1 MNNIILE
8 KHTLPVLK
16 SEKLLKR
23 NKLLT
28 IQNINKDFELENSKE
43 YKSITSNLHEDYAR
57 IQFKEILTEAIH
69 KGASDIHIEPFE
81 DEIVIRIR
89 VDGQLSKILTI
100 ATESYSFLLTVIK
113 LDSGMNIAE
122 KRLPQDGR
130 MEKKIDDII
139 VDIRS
144 STIPTI
150 YGEKMVLRIL
160 NRQSLIKEKS
170 ELGFSK
176 IAIDKIENIINKKS
190 GILLVTGSTGSGK
203 TTTVY
208 SILNDLLNS
217 KKNIMTIE
225 DPVEY
230 KIKGINQIQVNDKIG
245 LTFDVGLRSILR
257 QDPDIIMI
265 GEIRDVETAKIA
277 IRAAST
283 GHLVISTMHTNDAIS
298 SINRLME
305 MKLPP
310 YLISSTL
317 IGIISQKLVRKICNN
332 CNHGIFIKNDVDEEI
347 NTDTELGCD
356 KCEDTGYYGRTAIYE
371 ILEIN
376 ENLKH
381 DINNW
386 TNSCNIASIA
396 IGNEMITFE
405 DSAKYLIENY
415 ITTQE
420 ECGLLEGI

>member
-16 SEKLLKR
+16 SDKFLKK

-28 IQNINKDFELENSKE
+28 VQKINKNLELEHSEE
-43 YKSITSNLHEDYAR
+43 YKSVTSNLHEDYAR
-57 IQFKEILTEAIH
+57 IQFREILIKAIY

-81 DEIVIRIR
+81 DEILIRIR

-100 ATESYSFLLTVIK
+100 AMESYSFLLTVIK
-113 LDSGMNIAE
+113 LDSNMNITE

-139 VDIRS
+139 VDIRT

-150 YGEKMVLRIL
+150 YGEKIVLRIL
-160 NRQSLIKEKS
+160 NRKSLIKEKS

-176 IAIDKIENIINKKS
+176 QAIEKIENIINKKS

-230 KIKGINQIQVNDKIG
+230 KIKGMNQIQVNDKIG
-245 LTFDVGLRSILR
+245 LTFEVGLRSILR

-265 GEIRDVETAKIA
+265 GEIRDEETAKIA

-283 GHLVISTMHTNDAIS
+283 GHLVISTMHTNNTIS

-317 IGIISQKLVRKICNN
+317 IGVISQKLVRKICNN
-332 CNHGIFIKNDVDEEI
+332 CNHGIVIKDGLDSGI
-347 NTDTELGCD
+347 NTNMELICD
-356 KCEDTGYYGRTAIYE
+356 KCEDTGYYGRTAMYE

-376 ENLKH
+376 ENLKQ

-386 TNSCNIASIA
+386 TNNWNISNSALKD
-396 IGNEMITFE
+396 EMITFE
-405 DSAKYLIENY
+405 DSAKYLIENH

-420 ECGLLEGI
+420 ECSLLEGI

>member
-1 MNNIILE
+1 
-8 KHTLPVLK
+8 
-16 SEKLLKR
+16 
-23 NKLLT
+23 
-28 IQNINKDFELENSKE
+28 
-43 YKSITSNLHEDYAR
+43 
-57 IQFKEILTEAIH
+57 
-69 KGASDIHIEPFE
+69 
-81 DEIVIRIR
+81 
-89 VDGQLSKILTI
+89 
-100 ATESYSFLLTVIK
+100 
-113 LDSGMNIAE
+113 MNIAE

-176 IAIDKIENIINKKS
+176 PAIEKIENIINKKS

-283 GHLVISTMHTNDAIS
+283 GHLVISTMHTNNAIS

-347 NTDTELGCD
+347 NINTELGCD

-396 IGNEMITFE
+396 IENEMITFE

>member
-176 IAIDKIENIINKKS
+176 PAIEKIENIRNQ
-190 GILLVTGSTGSGK
+190 
-203 TTTVY
+203 
-208 SILNDLLNS
+208 
-217 KKNIMTIE
+217 
-225 DPVEY
+225 EY
-230 KIKGINQIQVNDKIG
+230 
-245 LTFDVGLRSILR
+245 
-257 QDPDIIMI
+257 
-265 GEIRDVETAKIA
+265 
-277 IRAAST
+277 
-283 GHLVISTMHTNDAIS
+283 
-298 SINRLME
+298 
-305 MKLPP
+305 
-310 YLISSTL
+310 Y
-317 IGIISQKLVRKICNN
+317 
-332 CNHGIFIKNDVDEEI
+332 
-347 NTDTELGCD
+347 
-356 KCEDTGYYGRTAIYE
+356 
-371 ILEIN
+371 
-376 ENLKH
+376 
-381 DINNW
+381 
-386 TNSCNIASIA
+386 
-396 IGNEMITFE
+396 
-405 DSAKYLIENY
+405 
-415 ITTQE
+415 
-420 ECGLLEGI
+420 

>member
-1 MNNIILE
+1 M
-8 KHTLPVLK
+8 TQ
-16 SEKLLKR
+16 
-23 NKLLT
+23 T
-28 IQNINKDFELENSKE
+28 ENPK
-43 YKSITSNLHEDYAR
+43 
-57 IQFKEILTEAIH
+57 QAI
-69 KGASDIHIEPFE
+69 E
-81 DEIVIRIR
+81 
-89 VDGQLSKILTI
+89 
-100 ATESYSFLLTVIK
+100 
-113 LDSGMNIAE
+113 
-122 KRLPQDGR
+122 
-130 MEKKIDDII
+130 
-139 VDIRS
+139 
-144 STIPTI
+144 
-150 YGEKMVLRIL
+150 
-160 NRQSLIKEKS
+160 
-170 ELGFSK
+170 
-176 IAIDKIENIINKKS
+176 KIENIINKKS

-245 LTFDVGLRSILR
+245 LTFEVGLRSILR

-265 GEIRDVETAKIA
+265 GEIRDEKTAKIA

-283 GHLVISTMHTNDAIS
+283 GHLVISTMHTNNTIS

-317 IGIISQKLVRKICNN
+317 IGVISQKLVRKICNN
-332 CNHGIFIKNDVDEEI
+332 CNHGIVIKDGLDSGI
-347 NTDTELGCD
+347 NTNMELICD
-356 KCEDTGYYGRTAIYE
+356 KCEDTGYYGRTAMYE

-376 ENLKH
+376 ENLKQ

-386 TNSCNIASIA
+386 TNNWNISNSALKD
-396 IGNEMITFE
+396 EMITFE
-405 DSAKYLIENY
+405 DSAKYLIENH

-420 ECGLLEGI
+420 ECSLLEGI

>member
-16 SEKLLKR
+16 NDKFLKM

-28 IQNINKDFELENSKE
+28 GQKINKNLELEHTEE
-43 YKSITSNLHEDYAR
+43 YKSVTSNLDEDYAR
-57 IQFKEILTEAIH
+57 IQFREILTKAIY
-69 KGASDIHIEPFE
+69 KDASDIHIEPFE
-81 DEIVIRIR
+81 DEILIRIR

-100 ATESYSFLLTVIK
+100 DMESYSFLLTVIK
-113 LDSGMNIAE
+113 LDSNMNITE

-139 VDIRS
+139 VDIRT

-150 YGEKMVLRIL
+150 YGEKIVLRIL
-160 NRQSLIKEKS
+160 NRKSLIKEKS

-176 IAIDKIENIINKKS
+176 QAIEKIENIINKKS

-245 LTFDVGLRSILR
+245 LTFEVGLRSILR

-265 GEIRDVETAKIA
+265 GEIRDEKTAKIA

-283 GHLVISTMHTNDAIS
+283 GHLVISTMHTNNTIS

-317 IGIISQKLVRKICNN
+317 IGVISQKLVRKICNN
-332 CNHGIFIKNDVDEEI
+332 CNHGIVIKDGLDSGI
-347 NTDTELGCD
+347 NTNMELICD
-356 KCEDTGYYGRTAIYE
+356 KCEDTGYYGRTAMYE

-376 ENLKH
+376 ENLKQ

-386 TNSCNIASIA
+386 TNNWNISNSALKD
-396 IGNEMITFE
+396 EMITFE
-405 DSAKYLIENY
+405 DSAKYLIENH

-420 ECGLLEGI
+420 ECSLLEGI

>member
-8 KHTLPVLK
+8 KHTLPGFK
-16 SEKLLKR
+16 GEKLLKK
-23 NKLLT
+23 NKSFR
-28 IQNINKDFELENSKE
+28 IQNINKNFELEKNNE
-43 YKSITSNLHEDYAR
+43 HKSLTSNLHEDYAR
-57 IQFKEILTEAIH
+57 TQFREILSKATH

-81 DEIVIRIR
+81 DEILIRIR
-89 VDGQLSKILTI
+89 IDGQLSTILTI
-100 ATESYSFLLTVIK
+100 SMESYSFLLTVIK
-113 LDSGMNIAE
+113 LESGMNITE
-122 KRLPQDGR
+122 KRLPQDGT

-139 VDIRS
+139 LDIRT

-150 YGEKMVLRIL
+150 YGEKVVLRIL
-160 NRQSLIKEKS
+160 NRHSLIREKS

-176 IAIDKIENIINKKS
+176 LAIEKIEHIINKKS

-203 TTTVY
+203 TTTLY
-208 SILNDLLNS
+208 SILDDLLNS

-230 KIKGINQIQVNDKIG
+230 KIKGINQIQVNNKIG

-257 QDPDIIMI
+257 QDPDIIII

-283 GHLVISTMHTNDAIS
+283 GHLVISTMHTNNAIS
-298 SINRLME
+298 TINRLME
-305 MKLPP
+305 MKLPS

-317 IGIISQKLVRKICNN
+317 IGVISQKLVRKICHN
-332 CNHGIFIKNDVDEEI
+332 CSHDIFIKDDLDEGI
-347 NTDTELGCD
+347 NTDRTLVCD
-356 KCEDTGYYGRTAIYE
+356 KCEGTGYYGRTAMYE

-376 ENLKH
+376 ENLKQ

-386 TNSCNIASIA
+386 TSSCNIENIVTK
-396 IGNEMITFE
+396 NNMITFE
-405 DSAKYLIENY
+405 DSAKYLIENN

>member
-16 SEKLLKR
+16 SDKFLKK

-28 IQNINKDFELENSKE
+28 VQKINKNLELEHSEE
-43 YKSITSNLHEDYAR
+43 YKSVTSNLHEDYAR
-57 IQFKEILTEAIH
+57 IQFREILTKAIY

-81 DEIVIRIR
+81 DEILIRIR

-100 ATESYSFLLTVIK
+100 AMESYSFLLTVIK
-113 LDSGMNIAE
+113 LDSNMNITE

-139 VDIRS
+139 VDIRT

-150 YGEKMVLRIL
+150 YGEKIVLRIL
-160 NRQSLIKEKS
+160 NRTSLIKEKS

-176 IAIDKIENIINKKS
+176 QAIEKIENIINKKS

-230 KIKGINQIQVNDKIG
+230 KIKGMNQIQVNDKIG
-245 LTFDVGLRSILR
+245 LTFEVGLRSILR

-265 GEIRDVETAKIA
+265 GEIRDEETAKIA

-283 GHLVISTMHTNDAIS
+283 GHLVISTMHTNNTIS

-332 CNHGIFIKNDVDEEI
+332 CNHGIVIKDGLDSGI
-347 NTDTELGCD
+347 NTNMELICD
-356 KCEDTGYYGRTAIYE
+356 KCEDTGYYGRTAMYE

-376 ENLKH
+376 ENLKQ

-386 TNSCNIASIA
+386 TNNWNISNSALKDQ
-396 IGNEMITFE
+396 MITFE
-405 DSAKYLIENY
+405 DSAKYLIENH

-420 ECGLLEGI
+420 ECSLLEGI

>member
-16 SEKLLKR
+16 SDKFLKK

-28 IQNINKDFELENSKE
+28 VQKINKNLELEHSEE
-43 YKSITSNLHEDYAR
+43 YKSVTSNLHEDYAR
-57 IQFKEILTEAIH
+57 IQFREILTKAIY

-81 DEIVIRIR
+81 DEILIRIR

-100 ATESYSFLLTVIK
+100 AMESYSFLLTVIK
-113 LDSGMNIAE
+113 LDSNMNITE

-139 VDIRS
+139 VDIRT

-150 YGEKMVLRIL
+150 YGEKIVLRIL
-160 NRQSLIKEKS
+160 NRTSLIKEKS

-176 IAIDKIENIINKKS
+176 QAIEKIENIINKKS

-245 LTFDVGLRSILR
+245 LTFEVGLRSILR

-265 GEIRDVETAKIA
+265 GEIRDEETAKIA

-283 GHLVISTMHTNDAIS
+283 GHLVISTMHTNNTIS

-317 IGIISQKLVRKICNN
+317 IGVISQKLVRKICNN
-332 CNHGIFIKNDVDEEI
+332 CNHGIVIKDGLDSGI
-347 NTDTELGCD
+347 NTNMELICD
-356 KCEDTGYYGRTAIYE
+356 KCEDTGYYGRTAMYE

-376 ENLKH
+376 ENLKQ

-386 TNSCNIASIA
+386 TNNWNISNSALKDQ
-396 IGNEMITFE
+396 MITFE
-405 DSAKYLIENY
+405 DSAKYLIENH

-420 ECGLLEGI
+420 ECSLLEGI

>member
-8 KHTLPVLK
+8 KNALTVLK
-16 SEKLLKR
+16 NEKISKK
-23 NKLLT
+23 NKFLN
-28 IQNINKDFELENSKE
+28 IQEGSKSFDIFKNNNQKYIDENK
-43 YKSITSNLHEDYAR
+43 YEDYAR
-57 IQFKEILTEAIH
+57 IQLKDILKISIS
-69 KGASDIHIEPFE
+69 KNASDIHIEPFE
-81 DEIVIRIR
+81 KEVLIRIR
-89 VDGQLSKILTI
+89 VDGQLNHILTI
-100 ATESYSFLLTVIK
+100 DLYSYSSLSTVIK

-130 MEKKIDDII
+130 TDVKLDDLAL
-139 VDIRS
+139 DIRV

-150 YGEKMVLRIL
+150 YGEKIVLRIL
-160 NRQSLIKEKS
+160 NRKNLIQKKS
-170 ELGFSK
+170 ELGFSNDAICK
-176 IAIDKIENIINKKS
+176 IDNIINKAS

-208 SILNDLLNS
+208 SILSDLLND

-230 KIKGINQIQVNDKIG
+230 KLSGVNQIQVNNKVG

-257 QDPDIIMI
+257 QDPDIIMV
-265 GEIRDVETAKIA
+265 GEIRDLETAKTA

-298 SINRLME
+298 SIDRLIE
-305 MKLPP
+305 MNLPP

-317 IGIISQKLVRKICNN
+317 IGVISQKLIRKVCKYCSHNIV
-332 CNHGIFIKNDVDEEI
+332 IKDDIEQKLSAKVA
-347 NTDTELGCD
+347 LSCD
-356 KCEDTGYYGRTAIYE
+356 KCDNTGYQGRTAMYE

-376 ENLKH
+376 DNIKYK
-381 DINNW
+381 INHW
-386 TNSCNIASIA
+386 TNSQEIRKISIDN
-396 IGNEMITFE
+396 GMITFE
-405 DSAKYLIENY
+405 DSAKYLIEND
-415 ITTQE
+415 ITTLE

>member
-8 KHTLPVLK
+8 KHTLPILK
-16 SEKLLKR
+16 SEKLLKK

-28 IQNINKDFELENSKE
+28 IQNIDKNLEAEKSKE
-43 YKSITSNLHEDYAR
+43 HKSITSNLYEDYAR
-57 IQFKEILTEAIH
+57 IQFRDILTKAIY
-69 KGASDIHIEPFE
+69 KDASDIHIEPFE

-89 VDGQLSKILTI
+89 VDGKLSKILTI
-100 ATESYSFLLTVIK
+100 AMESYSFLLTVIK
-113 LDSGMNIAE
+113 LDSGMNITE

-130 MEKKIDDII
+130 MEKKIDDIM
-139 VDIRS
+139 VDIRT

-150 YGEKMVLRIL
+150 YGEKIVLRIL
-160 NRQSLIKEKS
+160 NRESLIKEKF

-176 IAIDKIENIINKKS
+176 QAIEKIENIINKKS

-208 SILNDLLNS
+208 SILKDLLNS

-257 QDPDIIMI
+257 QDPDIIMV

-283 GHLVISTMHTNDAIS
+283 GHLVISTMHTNNTIS

-317 IGIISQKLVRKICNN
+317 IGIISQKLVRKICKN
-332 CNHGIFIKNDVDEEI
+332 CSHDIVKKYDLDEEI
-347 NTDTELGCD
+347 NTNMALGCD
-356 KCEDTGYYGRTAIYE
+356 ECEDTGYHGRTAMYE

-376 ENLKH
+376 ENLKQ

-386 TNSCNIASIA
+386 TNNCNIENIA
-396 IGNEMITFE
+396 TKYEMITFE
-405 DSAKYLIENY
+405 DSVKYLIENH

>member
-8 KHTLPVLK
+8 KHTLPILK
-16 SEKLLKR
+16 SERLLKK
-23 NKLLT
+23 NKLLS
-28 IQNINKDFELENSKE
+28 IQNINKDLEVENSEE
-43 YKSITSNLHEDYAR
+43 YKSTTSNLHEDYAR
-57 IQFKEILTEAIH
+57 IQFREILKKAIY
-69 KGASDIHIEPFE
+69 KDASDIHIEPFD

-100 ATESYSFLLTVIK
+100 AMESYSFLLTIIK

-139 VDIRS
+139 VDIRT

-150 YGEKMVLRIL
+150 YGEKIVLRIL

-176 IAIDKIENIINKKS
+176 QAIEKIENIINKKS

-230 KIKGINQIQVNDKIG
+230 KIKSINQIQVNEKIG

-257 QDPDIIMI
+257 QDPDIIMV

-283 GHLVISTMHTNDAIS
+283 GHLVISTMHTNNTIS

-305 MKLPP
+305 MKIPP

-317 IGIISQKLVRKICNN
+317 IGVISQKLVRKICNN
-332 CNHGIFIKNDVDEEI
+332 CSRDIVIEDNLDEGINKNMKLV
-347 NTDTELGCD
+347 CD
-356 KCEDTGYYGRTAIYE
+356 KCEDTGYYGRTAMYE
-371 ILEIN
+371 ILEVN
-376 ENLKH
+376 ENLKQ

-386 TNSCNIASIA
+386 TNNCNIANIA
-396 IGNEMITFE
+396 MKDEMITFE

>member
-16 SEKLLKR
+16 NDKFLKM

-28 IQNINKDFELENSKE
+28 GQKINKNLELEHTEE
-43 YKSITSNLHEDYAR
+43 YKSVTLNLDEDYAR
-57 IQFKEILTEAIH
+57 IQFREILIKAIY

-81 DEIVIRIR
+81 DEILIRIR

-100 ATESYSFLLTVIK
+100 DMESYSFLLTVIK
-113 LDSGMNIAE
+113 LDSNMNITE

-139 VDIRS
+139 VDIRT

-150 YGEKMVLRIL
+150 YGEKIVLRIL
-160 NRQSLIKEKS
+160 NRKSLIKEKS

-176 IAIDKIENIINKKS
+176 QAIEKIENIINKKS

-245 LTFDVGLRSILR
+245 LTFEVGLRSILR

-265 GEIRDVETAKIA
+265 GEIRDEETAKIA

-283 GHLVISTMHTNDAIS
+283 GHLVISTMHTNNTIS

-317 IGIISQKLVRKICNN
+317 IGVISQKLVKKICNN
-332 CNHGIFIKNDVDEEI
+332 CNHGIVIEDGLYDETHT
-347 NTDTELGCD
+347 NMELVCD
-356 KCEDTGYYGRTAIYE
+356 KCEDTGYYGRTAMYE
-371 ILEIN
+371 ILEIS
-376 ENLKH
+376 ENLKQ

-386 TNSCNIASIA
+386 TNNWNIS
-396 IGNEMITFE
+396 NSTLKDEMITFE
-405 DSAKYLIENY
+405 DSAKYLIENH

-420 ECGLLEGI
+420 ECSLLEGI